1 MENFI
6 SIKSQFNLINLG
18 YSKKSYITKLVLLK
32 SKIIVL
38 LSTNDLIVYDLD
50 SPQNSK
56 HKHFIKEIEII
67 KTFQGKL
74 FIIQD
79 KIITQLDLTT
89 LDELQKY
96 DLKEKPYLISFKDT
110 NKYFKCFYANENH
123 EILFM
128 NSYFF
133 TDIKKLYEEKEKIV
147 NMVYKNNIFLWCTKS
162 ALKVFNLE
170 TKNMLLKTDLTNYQI
185 NNKDEE
191 CFIECYLYK
200 NLLGLIYQRKYIFIY
215 YLDIESDKINERNR
229 TSYEIY
235 NTSIS
240 PNNTSEFFIGLWFNL
255 DMNKICII
263 SLKNNLVGI
272 NIAKFDA
279 IKKFFFY
286 QSKVINCYF
295 HKEFKFIKN
304 YEHDMRLGIGN
315 HNMFLY
321 DKREIFQ
328 IYSSEDKE
336 KIFFGNFLN
345 DKEINLK
352 EISDNYIKMDFDKKY
367 FVLVKIIEKDS
378 RYDFEHFL
386 KNKIFVEQY
395 KYLYEVLFDIKEK
408 NCQKNYEKIMVL
420 YNNYVLYLLKT
431 SIDVFSK
438 LYPFIKNKFD
448 KLTDKSKENIIKT
461 LLSQYC
467 FKILKKFIINDNNDI
482 LYSSSLEKFILNFK
496 SIHENNLEIKSQIIY
511 IEALLNTKASLYKK
525 AIKLFIEIQKSE
537 EIYNLLLNKNQ
548 SRLIFEF
555 DELFEMFDESK
566 LVTIL
571 NSLYSSLNI
580 NICLK
585 FYEKIF
591 SLCNEVKITKFSYY
605 LILYEKYRLLINADI
620 VMKIFN
626 ISLRNNNTMIF
637 ENIYEK
643 FKYKSD
649 NKLFLT
655 KFIRDVFDMFNID
668 NKKIIKENNEQL
680 LKKQNIDIYILL
692 LTNISDYKKII
703 DIYIDHLEQPE
714 ECIKYIEN
722 ANLNQNIKKDI
733 YNYLGD
739 KINTSKSLSEAK
751 KFYFI
756 TQFQDDIT
764 IKKPDILKLFN
775 KVNYNKEEKDDFEYI
790 LLILKELRLKLNTLQ
805 ISEEMTCNEQKTNY
819 IRLKNN
825 LKKGK
830 ILNLSVKEND
840 NKNKVIC
847 DFDECDKINF
857 EIDDNLVIFKECN
870 HFFHKECFD
879 NIKKLYNNDIT
890 KFYLDNNQCPKC
902 NEVI

>member
-408 NCQKNYEKIMVL
+408 NGQKNYEKIMLL